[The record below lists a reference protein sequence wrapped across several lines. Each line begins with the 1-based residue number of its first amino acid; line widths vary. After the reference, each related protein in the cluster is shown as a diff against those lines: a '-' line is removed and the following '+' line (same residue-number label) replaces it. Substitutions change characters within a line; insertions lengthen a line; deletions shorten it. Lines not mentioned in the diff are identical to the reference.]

1 MMCPVQRL
9 SSTVEIGLRQ
19 SRDEISEQG
28 KPPPVRVGDR
38 IRLSALENRRT
49 ENQSPTGVVVRIP
62 EPSSGGRS
70 VQVMFDGNKLPT
82 QIHRSYVEL
91 DDDD

>member
-1 MMCPVQRL
+1 MK
-9 SSTVEIGLRQ
+9 
-19 SRDEISEQG
+19 ISEQG
-28 KPPPVRVGDR
+28 EAAPQFRVGDR
-38 IRLSALENRRT
+38 IRLSALGKSGAPRT
-49 ENQSPTGVVVRIP
+49 KVQTGVVVRIP